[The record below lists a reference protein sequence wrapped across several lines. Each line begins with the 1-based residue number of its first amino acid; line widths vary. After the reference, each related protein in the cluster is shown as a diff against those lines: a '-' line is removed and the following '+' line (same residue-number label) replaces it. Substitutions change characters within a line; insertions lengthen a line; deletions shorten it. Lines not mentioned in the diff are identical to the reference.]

1 MNDVGR
7 ETAVSLPAKETIT
20 MRAVLYARVSGDDRH
35 NATSSLEG
43 QLDQCREY
51 AQANNWQ
58 IVAELV
64 EDSRGASGADFD
76 LPQLNEALK
85 LASENKFDVLVVR
98 ELDRLARNLAKQLV
112 IEKDFER
119 FGVDIDY
126 VIEDYQ
132 NTPEGKLSKH
142 VRAVIA
148 EYEREK
154 IRERMV
160 RGRRNKAKKGYVVL
174 HGNVLYGYKAIEG
187 EMGYQLVIDEPTAK
201 IVRMIF
207 DWYIIEKW
215 GTPTITK
222 KLNQLGIPAPSVTK
236 DTKTPKAVAWNH
248 AQIRR
253 ILKNETYAGNWRY
266 GKRNRSG
273 KNPKEYQIV
282 VEVPAIISMETFQQ
296 AQIQR
301 KRNTNRSGSKPKH
314 NYLFGRRCICG
325 ECNTPMVSLTRDRYS
340 YYRCP
345 VHYQQG
351 THYMT
356 KKCAMTTH
364 FNVDY
369 WDRALW
375 QEVRSFLANPEKL
388 ARGIALYQ
396 QEQEKANA
404 PLQGRIKLLDD
415 LLQQNRQKLSRL
427 VDLYLSGEFE
437 KSILVDRKQSLENT
451 IKALENESDD
461 LKLRM
466 SQSLTKEQL
475 TELQT
480 FSEQIAEG
488 LCEAD
493 EDFNTRRK
501 LIEYLRA
508 KVHFSV
514 EDGQQVALLF
524 CEFGFGS
531 ELTRSNQASSR
542 RRKLGHSTNSHE
554 EGGDNCM
561 LDYEHNM
568 GYRQS

>member
-1 MNDVGR
+1 
-7 ETAVSLPAKETIT
+7 

-35 NATSSLEG
+35 NATSSLEA

-51 AQANNWQ
+51 AQAHNWEV
-58 IVAELV
+58 IGELV
-64 EDSRGASGADFD
+64 EDSRGASGADLD
-76 LPQLNEALK
+76 LPQLNEALR
-85 LASENKFDVLVVR
+85 LASEKRFDMLVVR

-112 IEKDFER
+112 IEKEFER
-119 FGVDIDY
+119 FGVNIDY

-160 RGRRNKAKKGYVVL
+160 RGRRNKAKKGFVVL
-174 HGNVLYGYKAIEG
+174 HGNTLYGYKAIEG
-187 EMGYQLVIDEPTAK
+187 EMGNQLVVDEPTAR

-207 DWYIIEKW
+207 DWYVIEKW

-222 KLNQLGIPAPSVTK
+222 KLNQLGIPAPSAAK
-236 DTKTPKAVAWNH
+236 NTKTPKAVAWNH

-253 ILKNETYAGNWRY
+253 ILKNEAYAGNWRY

-273 KNPKEYQIV
+273 KNPTEYQIV
-282 VEVPAIISMETFQQ
+282 VKVPAIIDTETFQQ

-325 ECNTPMVSLTRDRYS
+325 ECNSPMTSLTGSKYS

-345 VHYQQG
+345 VHYLQG

-356 KKCAMTTH
+356 KKCTTTTH
-364 FNVDY
+364 FSVNY
-369 WDRALW
+369 WDETLW
-375 QEVRSFLANPEKL
+375 QEIRSFLANPEKL
-388 ARGIALYQ
+388 SRGIALYQ
-396 QEQEKANA
+396 QEQEKTNA
-404 PLQGRIKLLDD
+404 PIQDRIRLLDE

-437 KSILVDRKQSLENT
+437 KSILIDRKQSLENT
-451 IKALENESDD
+451 IKALEDESKD
-461 LKLRM
+461 LKLKM

-475 TELQT
+475 TELQA
-480 FSEQIAEG
+480 FSEHIAEG

-493 EDFNTRRK
+493 EDFKTRRK

-524 CEFGFGS
+524 CEFGFS
-531 ELTRSNQASSR
+531 TELTRSNQASSHQ
-542 RRKLGHSTNSHE
+542 LGSARPTNSRE
-554 EGGDNCM
+554 EGEDNYM
-561 LDYEHNM
+561 LDCERNTD
-568 GYRQS
+568 YRHS